1 MRTAMT
7 DILEQLRCL
16 SDRNAVGKQSMAAA
30 AAEEILR
37 LRLQHIEDQQLIH
50 RLRTALLLY
59 LARDPD
65 NPAAWLHS
73 RNTAEIRALTV
84 LAQTEQD

>member
-1 MRTAMT
+1 MT
-7 DILEQLRCL
+7 DILVQLRRL
-16 SDRNAVGKQSMAAA
+16 SDRNAVGEQSMASAA
-30 AAEEILR
+30 ADEILR